1 MINDY
6 VYEALSFR
14 SSPLY
19 SDVKDAA
26 MDLTVTSLEVF
37 LSFHLPPNNLFF
49 SGKPGSS
56 EHNAVSA
63 RRRFQGTGWI
73 CGRLTDWM
81 KLEVDRSEQWIR

>member
-26 MDLTVTSLEVF
+26 MDLTVTSLEVL
-37 LSFHLPPNNLFF
+37 LSFHFPPNNYSFPENL
-49 SGKPGSS
+49 
-56 EHNAVSA
+56 
-63 RRRFQGTGWI
+63 
-73 CGRLTDWM
+73 GRLNIM
-81 KLEVDRSEQWIR
+81 QSVPVVDFKGPVGYAVD